1 MRPGSN
7 FERMNILVL
16 NAGSSSIKYQLI
28 DMNTEKPLA
37 SGIVERIGLETGA
50 IKHETFIDGEKN
62 KINEEFS
69 IPNHAFGLKRV
80 AELLTNNEV
89 GVISKPSDIQA
100 VGHRLVHGGEA
111 FTKTV
116 EITKEVKAKVKE
128 LFPLAPL
135 HNPANLTGVEVAE
148 EIFPQAKQIG
158 VFDTAFHQTMP
169 EVAFRYAIPEAM
181 YREMGIRKYGFH
193 GTSHKYVTEKA
204 AEYLQKNDA
213 KIITIHLG
221 NGASMA
227 AVDGGVCIDTSMGI
241 GPLNGLIMGTR
252 SGSID
257 PSIIF
262 YLVEQKGYSVEDVN
276 ALLNK
281 KSGMLGLTG
290 KSDMRDVEELYFKG
304 EEKARLAYEMYA
316 YRIKQFI
323 GNYAAAMNGL
333 DALVFTAGIGE
344 NDKLVRSLVCENMNF
359 FGIHLDE
366 NLNSERSKEIREI
379 NTPQSK
385 TKILI
390 VPTNEELEIAQQSFE
405 LINIT
410 NKRLSKKDNI
420 HFGK

>member
-1 MRPGSN
+1 
-7 FERMNILVL
+7 MNILVV

-50 IKHETFIDGEKN
+50 IKHKTFINGEERKTG
-62 KINEEFS
+62 EEFP
-69 IPNHAFGLKRV
+69 IPNHTVGLKRV
-80 AELLTNNEV
+80 AELLTNQEF
-89 GVISKPSDIQA
+89 GVISDPSEIQA
-100 VGHRLVHGGEA
+100 VGHRLVHGGES

-116 EITKEVKAKVKE
+116 EITSEVKAKVKE

-148 EIFPQAKQIG
+148 EVFPQAKQIG

-169 EVAFRYAIPEAM
+169 EIAYRYAIPEDL
-181 YREMGIRKYGFH
+181 YKEFGLRKYGFH
-193 GTSHKYVTEKA
+193 GTSHKYVSEKA
-204 AEYLQKNDA
+204 AHYLKKKDL

-227 AVDGGVCIDTSMGI
+227 AVKNGVCVDTSMGI

-257 PSIIF
+257 PSLIF
-262 YLVEQKGYSVEDVN
+262 YLVEQKSYPIEDVS

-290 KSDMRDVEELYFKG
+290 HSDMRDVEELYSKG
-304 EEKARLAYEMYA
+304 DKNAILAYEMYA

-323 GNYAAAMNGL
+323 GNYTAAMNGL
-333 DALVFTAGIGE
+333 DAIVFTAGIGE
-344 NDKLVRSLVCENMNF
+344 NDKLVRSLVCKNMEY
-359 FGIHLDE
+359 FGITLDSDK
-366 NLNSERSKEIREI
+366 NNSRSSNIREI
-379 NTPQSK
+379 NVDGAK
-385 TKILI
+385 TKILVI
-390 VPTNEELEIAQQSFE
+390 PTNEELEIAKQTFE
-405 LINIT
+405 LI
-410 NKRLSKKDNI
+410 R
-420 HFGK
+420 